1 MADSREMR
9 AGMIE
14 AEIDRF
20 IVEGQYSLAVILS
33 QTMLELLVER
43 EVRGLA
49 RGLDTGS
56 FGEAT
61 LELLGSFNLNR
72 RTQRF
77 FEHSLDV
84 RFNEVMPDE
93 LHAFLDHN
101 RLRNRIV
108 HEGAN
113 AGHDEAVASLAAVRG
128 ITGRLRE
135 IVAERTARVAQAGE

>member
-1 MADSREMR
+1 MAESREMR

-49 RGLDTGS
+49 EGLDTGS

-77 FEHSLDV
+77 FEHALDL
-84 RFNEVMPDE
+84 RFNEEMPDE

-108 HEGAN
+108 HEGAT
-113 AGHDEAVASLAAVRG
+113 AGHEESVAPFEAVCG
-128 ITGRLRE
+128 ITGRLHE
-135 IVAERTARVAQAGE
+135 IVVQSTSSHA

>member
-1 MADSREMR
+1 MADSREMT
-9 AGMIE
+9 AEMIE

-61 LELLGSFNLNR
+61 L
-72 RTQRF
+72 
-77 FEHSLDV
+77 
-84 RFNEVMPDE
+84 
-93 LHAFLDHN
+93 
-101 RLRNRIV
+101 
-108 HEGAN
+108 
-113 AGHDEAVASLAAVRG
+113 
-128 ITGRLRE
+128 
-135 IVAERTARVAQAGE
+135 